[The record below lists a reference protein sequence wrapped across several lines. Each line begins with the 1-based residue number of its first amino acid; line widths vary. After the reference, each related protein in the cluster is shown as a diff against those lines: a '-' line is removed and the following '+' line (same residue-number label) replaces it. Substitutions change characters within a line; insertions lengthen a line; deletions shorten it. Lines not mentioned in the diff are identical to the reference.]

1 MEPTTQ
7 TEQAEQAEQT
17 EEVQFTDELDIH
29 PGMTVEVLTLDNRL
43 TFVGKVDRFSGK
55 AIVIRES
62 RGGELPPVLY
72 NKEIKLRFFLG
83 QDSLVVHGKICG
95 SSRTIWK
102 LDRLESRSA
111 KEQRAFFRQQI
122 STSVLC
128 KVHRCTSRGAVSKEG
143 YFGRVMDV
151 SAGGLMLLSTEHYA
165 KGDRLAIIGIEL
177 TKTTAPFNFY
187 CQVRRASPRKDG
199 TVCYGCQFE
208 SLHPKEQDR
217 LLQAIFAMQ
226 REEIRRQK
234 EQGGK

>member
-1 MEPTTQ
+1 M
-7 TEQAEQAEQT
+7 TETPQKRQSA
-17 EEVQFTDELDIH
+17 DLGLR
-29 PGMTVEVLTLDNRL
+29 PGMAVEVMNAENRL
-43 TFVGKVDRFSGK
+43 MRVTRVESYNGD
-55 AIVIRES
+55 AVILRDAKGDS
-62 RGGELPPVLY
+62 LPRVVY
-72 NKEIKLRFFLG
+72 NQEVKLRFFRDG
-83 QDSLVVHGKICG
+83 DSSMIQGKICG
-95 SSRTIWK
+95 STEQIWK
-102 LDRLESRSA
+102 IDRMEQKFAR
-111 KEQRAFFRQQI
+111 EQRAFFRQQI

-165 KGDRLAIIGIEL
+165 KGDRLAIIGVEL

>member
-1 MEPTTQ
+1 M
-7 TEQAEQAEQT
+7 TETPQKRQSA
-17 EEVQFTDELDIH
+17 DLGLR
-29 PGMTVEVLTLDNRL
+29 PGMAVEVMNAENRL
-43 TFVGKVDRFSGK
+43 MRVTRVESYNGD
-55 AIVIRES
+55 AVILRDAKGDS
-62 RGGELPPVLY
+62 LPRVVY
-72 NKEIKLRFFLG
+72 NQEVKLRFFRDG
-83 QDSLVVHGKICG
+83 DSSMIQGKICG
-95 SSRTIWK
+95 STEQIWK
-102 LDRLESRSA
+102 IDRMEQKFAR
-111 KEQRAFFRQQI
+111 EQRAFFRQQI

>member
-1 MEPTTQ
+1 M
-7 TEQAEQAEQT
+7 TETPQKRQSA
-17 EEVQFTDELDIH
+17 DLGLR
-29 PGMTVEVLTLDNRL
+29 PGMAVEVMNAENRL
-43 TFVGKVDRFSGK
+43 MRVTRVESYNGD
-55 AIVIRES
+55 AVILRDAKGDS
-62 RGGELPPVLY
+62 LPRVVY
-72 NKEIKLRFFLG
+72 NQEVKLRFFRDG
-83 QDSLVVHGKICG
+83 DSSMIQGKICG
-95 SSRTIWK
+95 STEQIWK
-102 LDRLESRSA
+102 IDRMEQKFAR
-111 KEQRAFFRQQI
+111 EQRAFFRQQI

-165 KGDRLAIIGIEL
+165 KGDRLAVIGVEL